1 MSRLRVICS
10 LVSIVTVLIGFSVR
24 RAQAAIVPELTG
36 GFSQPGGVNGGVS
49 PCFAPFL
56 GDPDPGGGLLFFGA
70 FGEMNGVPGN
80 FIDFSI
86 STSQNPPVG
95 SFGLFGQGCSF
106 TYSGTT
112 DGPIT
117 GTFKNLTFK
126 GNVTG
131 GTKGGNSQLV

>member
-1 MSRLRVICS
+1 MSRLPVICS
-10 LVSIVTVLIGFSVR
+10 FVSIITVLVVGFGVGT
-24 RAQAAIVPELTG
+24 AQAAIVPELTG
-36 GFSQPGGVNGGVS
+36 GFSQPDGVNGGVS
-49 PCFAPFL
+49 GCFTTFL
-56 GDPDPGGGLLFFGA
+56 GDPGGLLFFGA

-95 SFGLFGQGCSF
+95 FFGPGGNCSF